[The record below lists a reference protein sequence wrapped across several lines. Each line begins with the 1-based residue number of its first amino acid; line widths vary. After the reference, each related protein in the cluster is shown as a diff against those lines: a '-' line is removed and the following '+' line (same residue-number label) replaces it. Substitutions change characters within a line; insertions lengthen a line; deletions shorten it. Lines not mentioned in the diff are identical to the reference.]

1 MRLKRLKILGFKSFA
16 DLTKLNFD
24 PGITAIVGPNGCG
37 KSNIADAFRWVIGEQ
52 SPKSMRGGK
61 MPDVI
66 FAGTTHRKPLN
77 FAEVSITLSDI
88 GGRLPVD
95 YDEIEITRRLHRSGE
110 SEYFINRHLV
120 RLKDVQTLFLDSGMG
135 KGAYSIFEQGEI
147 DKVINLSPLE
157 RRYIFEEA
165 AGILRFLQRK
175 REALR
180 KLEQSDLNISRVK
193 DIHQEVEKQIIVL
206 QEQSEKARKHKEDK
220 EKLETLEKTLLLLK
234 WDFSNGRMQE
244 VLRKASDQDGNI
256 DQSQKQINEL
266 QQSLV
271 DARASLVVSEKKLAA
286 RKEEFFKVNST
297 KEIKSKEKSSHEDRV
312 KELIA
317 KEKRWQHELDTMGE
331 KKQQRDGERK
341 NILSMQKTNGER
353 IVELEEIVVAQRTKV
368 KDIEEDLVK
377 HRNQQHIKQKEWMK
391 LLQNENQS
399 EREVGQVKVRLE
411 GAVERQG
418 RLQKRKDHIT
428 AVVSDLTLKVEEQ
441 QRQHIEAARGLDG
454 QKEIFASMEKEL
466 HSFAEEVKKTQSMVD
481 GIHHEVGEG
490 KARHKALQRLRDDME
505 GFSAGCKKLLQEVA
519 KPNSPIYKK
528 LKCLYEYF
536 TPQKGVE
543 IAFSAVMKPYAH
555 SLVAETTE
563 DFNICVEFAGKN
575 GIKDVSFF
583 CLESSVKRSK
593 SEKKGSHPSQ
603 LTPLSVDAVDDN
615 LAHHFLSNVFV
626 DKSGRALLEV
636 IQNSQGFEVLSDD
649 GVFIDRRSVVF
660 YSAHGENNV
669 FLREAELKALQ
680 KKLISRE
687 KEKNELEQIL
697 EAILEKRSALQSER
711 IELDKTIRRAEMR
724 LVELNFSVQKALS
737 DLEKMND
744 EEKQISTDLLGM
756 TKQIADLVTH
766 IDLLQQKHALEKNQS
781 ATSKKEYETVNIQTD
796 EMATLVKQQTLL
808 LKENESALQKAQDEN
823 RKYAHAL
830 NVLDVKDLE
839 SIQQAKRMQ
848 EEIETGLS
856 LQSRIKCESIE
867 IDEILG
873 KVEKALSGAVEACSG
888 LEKELSDSKAV
899 IARLDTKLSEKSNAL
914 KKHEQDRNQLG
925 IQSAQ
930 FEAQG
935 QTIEHELQERYNLN
949 IQAAREIC
957 ETKDRTIDQTDRQ
970 IRSLRQQIENA
981 GNINMTSIEECEKHK
996 VRYDFLNQQMD
1007 DLNGSKQ
1014 ELVQIIT
1021 ELDGESRKIFKETFE
1036 QISANFKKNFQ
1047 LLFNGGEAELQF
1059 TETSDILEAG
1069 IEIIAKPPGKQMRSI
1084 SLLSGGEKC
1093 LTAMALLFA
1102 VFEVKPSPFCILDE
1116 IDAPLDD
1123 TNVERFVH
1131 IVKQFAQ
1138 HCQFIIITHN
1148 KRTMAVADVLF
1159 GVSMEERGVSKLLTM
1174 DLSGKVDLSERV
1186 ESEEI
1191 EVEINR

>member
-1 MRLKRLKILGFKSFA
+1 M
-16 DLTKLNFD
+16 
-24 PGITAIVGPNGCG
+24 
-37 KSNIADAFRWVIGEQ
+37 
-52 SPKSMRGGK
+52 
-61 MPDVI
+61 
-66 FAGTTHRKPLN
+66 
-77 FAEVSITLSDI
+77 
-88 GGRLPVD
+88 
-95 YDEIEITRRLHRSGE
+95 
-110 SEYFINRHLV
+110 
-120 RLKDVQTLFLDSGMG
+120 
-135 KGAYSIFEQGEI
+135 
-147 DKVINLSPLE
+147 
-157 RRYIFEEA
+157 
-165 AGILRFLQRK
+165 
-175 REALR
+175 
-180 KLEQSDLNISRVK
+180 
-193 DIHQEVEKQIIVL
+193 
-206 QEQSEKARKHKEDK
+206 
-220 EKLETLEKTLLLLK
+220 
-234 WDFSNGRMQE
+234 
-244 VLRKASDQDGNI
+244 
-256 DQSQKQINEL
+256 
-266 QQSLV
+266 
-271 DARASLVVSEKKLAA
+271 
-286 RKEEFFKVNST
+286 
-297 KEIKSKEKSSHEDRV
+297 
-312 KELIA
+312 
-317 KEKRWQHELDTMGE
+317 
-331 KKQQRDGERK
+331 
-341 NILSMQKTNGER
+341 
-353 IVELEEIVVAQRTKV
+353 
-368 KDIEEDLVK
+368 
-377 HRNQQHIKQKEWMK
+377 
-391 LLQNENQS
+391 
-399 EREVGQVKVRLE
+399 
-411 GAVERQG
+411 
-418 RLQKRKDHIT
+418 
-428 AVVSDLTLKVEEQ
+428 
-441 QRQHIEAARGLDG
+441 
-454 QKEIFASMEKEL
+454 
-466 HSFAEEVKKTQSMVD
+466 
-481 GIHHEVGEG
+481 
-490 KARHKALQRLRDDME
+490 
-505 GFSAGCKKLLQEVA
+505 
-519 KPNSPIYKK
+519 
-528 LKCLYEYF
+528 
-536 TPQKGVE
+536 
-543 IAFSAVMKPYAH
+543 
-555 SLVAETTE
+555 
-563 DFNICVEFAGKN
+563 
-575 GIKDVSFF
+575 
-583 CLESSVKRSK
+583 
-593 SEKKGSHPSQ
+593 
-603 LTPLSVDAVDDN
+603 
-615 LAHHFLSNVFV
+615 
-626 DKSGRALLEV
+626 
-636 IQNSQGFEVLSDD
+636 
-649 GVFIDRRSVVF
+649 
-660 YSAHGENNV
+660 
-669 FLREAELKALQ
+669 
-680 KKLISRE
+680 
-687 KEKNELEQIL
+687 
-697 EAILEKRSALQSER
+697 
-711 IELDKTIRRAEMR
+711 
-724 LVELNFSVQKALS
+724 
-737 DLEKMND
+737 
-744 EEKQISTDLLGM
+744 
-756 TKQIADLVTH
+756 
-766 IDLLQQKHALEKNQS
+766 
-781 ATSKKEYETVNIQTD
+781 
-796 EMATLVKQQTLL
+796 
-808 LKENESALQKAQDEN
+808 QKAQDEN